1 MSGQSP
7 WDAIV
12 PAIVSGGL
20 GAGLAAIAT
29 ALIQTWGRRAESRAT
44 AADLITDAAGAL
56 AARQG
61 ETILR
66 LETRVA
72 RQARAIAALTAVL
85 DEMLPQVPLS
95 DPERAR
101 LRKAIMAAKMAV

>member
-20 GAGLAAIAT
+20 GAGLAAVAT
-29 ALIQTWGRRAESRAT
+29 ALIQMWGRKAESRAT

-72 RQARAIAALTAVL
+72 RQAKAIAEVKK
-85 DEMLPQVPLS
+85 MMV
-95 DPERAR
+95 ER
-101 LRKAIMAAKMAV
+101 VV